1 MMMACVPPVIM
12 GLTNIDQVGA
22 LRTFGETDA
31 VRVMKLT
38 NPPKLL
44 TVMTVKSEPSGGIV
58 KRLGLA
64 DRLKSGATVVS
75 TIPDQAS
82 TPWCRVPAGKPR
94 ATTDERKSKRASE
107 TAFII
112 DGSYSFFSLLNHVH
126 VNLTRT

>member
-1 MMMACVPPVIM
+1 MMIACVPPVIM
-12 GLTNIDQVGA
+12 GLTDIDQVGA

-44 TVMTVKSEPSGGIV
+44 TVMTVKSEPSGPIV

-75 TIPDQAS
+75 TIPGLAPTS
-82 TPWCRVPAGKPR
+82 WR
-94 ATTDERKSKRASE
+94 
-107 TAFII
+107 
-112 DGSYSFFSLLNHVH
+112 
-126 VNLTRT
+126 

>member
-12 GLTNIDQVGA
+12 GLTNIDKVGA

-31 VRVMKLT
+31 VR
-38 NPPKLL
+38 
-44 TVMTVKSEPSGGIV
+44 VMTVKSEPSGGIV

-75 TIPDQAS
+75 TIPDPAS
-82 TPWCRVPAGKPR
+82 TPWCRVPAGTPR
-94 ATTDERKSKRASE
+94 ATTAERKSKRASE